1 MWTGA
6 EGYFE
11 REKTSVLGD
20 AVSVT
25 CIIIYFSSIWGLNW
39 TQNEV
44 TTSATDSLGME
55 WAHRNLQ
62 TEQTPYPEKQKQCNL
77 LKISKSLQEVLTLS
91 EYKNKV
97 SLTSKFQS
105 NLGYQKAIGIPKC
118 MNSASFTLLST
129 AYPSHS
135 HNHTCVGLENMEPN
149 H

>member
-1 MWTGA
+1 MP
-6 EGYFE
+6 
-11 REKTSVLGD
+11 GD
-20 AVSVT
+20 AVYAT

-44 TTSATDSLGME
+44 ITSATDSLGME

-97 SLTSKFQS
+97 SLTSKFQN
-105 NLGYQKAIGIPKC
+105 NLGYQNAMGISKC
-118 MNSASFTLLST
+118 MNSASFTLVST
-129 AYPSHS
+129 AYPNHS
-135 HNHTCVGLENMEPN
+135 HYHACLGLENMELN

>member
-1 MWTGA
+1 MP
-6 EGYFE
+6 
-11 REKTSVLGD
+11 GD
-20 AVSVT
+20 AVYAT
-25 CIIIYFSSIWGLNW
+25 CVIIYFSSIWGLNW

-62 TEQTPYPEKQKQCNL
+62 AEQTPYPEKQKQCNL

-97 SLTSKFQS
+97 GLTSKFQN
-105 NLGYQKAIGIPKC
+105 NLGYQNAMGIPKC
-118 MNSASFTLLST
+118 MNSASFTLVST
-129 AYPSHS
+129 AYPKHP
-135 HNHTCVGLENMEPN
+135 HYHACLGLENMELN

>member
-1 MWTGA
+1 MP
-6 EGYFE
+6 
-11 REKTSVLGD
+11 GD
-20 AVSVT
+20 AVYVT
-25 CIIIYFSSIWGLNW
+25 CVIIYFSSIWGLNS

-97 SLTSKFQS
+97 SLTSKLQN
-105 NLGYQKAIGIPKC
+105 NLGYQNATGIPKC
-118 MNSASFTLLST
+118 MHSASLPLFPLPTQPFTL
-129 AYPSHS
+129 P
-135 HNHTCVGLENMEPN
+135 CVLGSGKHGIKSLGSEKASIFLNPRA
-149 H
+149 